1 MEERII
7 PVYQRLIN
15 NVDSSS
21 LPASWDFKFD
31 KFSKSKKLYD
41 YQKYAL
47 NAGLKFLHHYY
58 SEILNYPESDYNSSI
73 LEGKKSLF
81 NEIQTERIVKR
92 TDILDISVKDTTIF
106 KIASQF
112 YNVEGKSIPFFNF
125 TNRMGFWM
133 ATGSGKSLVIVK
145 LIEILYKLKKR
156 GSIPDEDILFL
167 TYRDDLIDQIKAHID
182 EFNLFSPV
190 KIKYWDLKDYD
201 KVKHDLLFSRDDI
214 NIFIYRSDLISD
226 TSAEKLLSFEDIE
239 NNGKWYI
246 ILDEAHKGTNGDS
259 KRQIFYSILSRNG
272 FLFNF
277 SATFTDPWD
286 IITTVYNLNLDR
298 FTEKGYGKNIY
309 VSQQDLSA
317 LERYNK
323 DSDSIE
329 RREEKKKIVLKTLI
343 TLAIVKKAYKQLST
357 VSDNIYHNPLLLLYG
372 HTTEVENADIQ
383 IFFETLGDIAL
394 NRIDSRIFEECKN
407 SILDEFKNQPSYV
420 FGKDTYSNKLRF
432 NYDNFSNLT
441 FDDVLK
447 LVYNSDSTGKIEV
460 VRTKAN
466 KEELA
471 FKLKTSDKYFASIK
485 IGDITKW
492 LNDKLVGYE
501 VSENPTENSF
511 FANIDNNSS
520 PINILMGSRAYYEG
534 WDLNRPNVMVF
545 VNIGKGD
552 AKKYILQSI
561 GRGVRIEPFKNKR
574 QRLAE
579 LSRNGD
585 LEAKKIFSILLEKNY
600 EGLISIIETLFI
612 FGTDEDN
619 ITAIMDSIKFE
630 MEKNGEILDIRKTKF
645 DFNPKLLLPVF
656 LEKKE
661 VELKELPTFR
671 GNFELLEY
679 YVNWMEDDRVIYANY
694 STVATPTTIG
704 RLHNYLKPDNISRP
718 DDISKTNSVDAYNQL
733 YNLIEHLNTS
743 RKYMDKFKDLEDEII
758 HFKEISVEGISE
770 EKKKEL
776 NEIIQGVRNLKNPEF
791 VKKDLQ
797 KRYESGE
804 IGLKEF
810 TDLIEKLGKTEK
822 TEKPTLFDFDKSSI
836 RLINIAQHYYLPIIL
851 SESDKADIL
860 SHVIKVKSEINFI
873 DNLDKFVSGEELR
886 NYKLD
891 WWVFS
896 KIDESIDKVNIPY
909 YDGER
914 NRMREYSPDFIFW
927 LKKGSEYRIVFV
939 DPKST
944 KYTDYEQKA
953 DYFSRLFEEN
963 GFPKEFQYGGFSI
976 KVHLFMVTDNINSV
990 GENYKKY
997 WMDNNIDKIFSV
1009 FLG

>member
-7 PVYQRLIN
+7 PVYQRLIH

-21 LPASWDFKFD
+21 LPDSWDFTFD
-31 KFSKSKKLYD
+31 KFSESKKLYD
-41 YQKYAL
+41 YQKDAL
-47 NAGLKFLHHYY
+47 KSGLKFLHHYY
-58 SEILNYPESDYNSSI
+58 SDILNYPESEYNSSI

-81 NEIQTERIVKR
+81 NEINTERIVKH
-92 TDILDISVKDTTIF
+92 TDILDISVKNTSIF

-112 YNVEGKSIPFFNF
+112 YNVEGKRIPFFNF

-145 LIEILYKLKKR
+145 LIEILNELKKR

-167 TYRDDLIDQIKAHID
+167 TYRDDLIDQIKKQID
-182 EFNLFSPV
+182 EFNSFSPV

-201 KVKHDLLFSRDDI
+201 KVKHDLLFNRDDI

-277 SATFTDPWD
+277 SATFTDRWD
-286 IITTVYNLNLDR
+286 IITTVFNLNLDR

-317 LERYNK
+317 LEGYNK

-329 RREEKKKIVLKTLI
+329 RRDEKKKIVLKTLI
-343 TLAIVKKAYKQLST
+343 TLAMVKKAYKQLST
-357 VSDNIYHNPLLLLYG
+357 VSANIYHNPLLLLYG
-372 HTTEVENADIQ
+372 HTTEVENADIE

-407 SILDEFKNQPSYV
+407 SILDEFINNPTYV
-420 FGKDTYSNKLRF
+420 FGKDTDSNKLRF
-432 NYDNFSNLT
+432 NYNDFSNLT

-447 LVYNSDSTGKIEV
+447 LVYNSDGAGKIEV

-466 KEELA
+466 KAELA

-501 VSENPTENSF
+501 VSENPTEDSF
-511 FANIDNNSS
+511 FNNIDNNSS
-520 PINILMGSRAYYEG
+520 PINILMGSRSYYEG

-552 AKKYILQSI
+552 AKKYVLQSI
-561 GRGVRIEPFKNKR
+561 GRGVRIEPLKNKR
-574 QRLAE
+574 QRIAE

-585 LEAKKIFSILLEKNY
+585 LEAKKIFSILQEKNY

-612 FGTDEDN
+612 FGTDENN
-619 ITAIMDSIKFE
+619 IKAIMDGIKFE
-630 MEKNGEILDIRKTKF
+630 LEKNGEILDVKKTKF
-645 DFNPKLLLPVF
+645 DFNPKLLLPVY

-661 VELKELPTFR
+661 VELKELPKFS
-671 GNFELLEY
+671 GNLNLLED

-694 STVATPTTIG
+694 SDVATPATIG
-704 RLHNYLKPDNISRP
+704 RLHNYLNADNIQN
-718 DDISKTNSVDAYNQL
+718 TNSSNAYNQL
-733 YNLIEHLNTS
+733 HNLIGHLNTS
-743 RKYMDKFKDLEDEII
+743 IKYMDKFKDLEDEII
-758 HFKEISVEGISE
+758 HFKEISAEGISK
-770 EKKKEL
+770 EKKNEL
-776 NEIIQGVRNLKNPEF
+776 NKKIEDVRNLKNSDF
-791 VKKDLQ
+791 VEKNLLQ
-797 KRYESGE
+797 KFKSGE
-804 IGLKEF
+804 MSERDLKEYGN
-810 TDLIEKLGKTEK
+810 LMKKMGKI
-822 TEKPTLFDFDKSSI
+822 EKPTLFEFDESKI
-836 RLINIAQHYYLPIIL
+836 ELINIAQHYYLPIIL
-851 SESDKADIL
+851 SISDKADVL
-860 SHVIKVKSEINFI
+860 SHVIKVKSEKEFI
-873 DNLDKFVSGEELR
+873 HNLDEFIAKEGLKS
-886 NYKLD
+886 YKLD

-896 KIDESIDKVNIPY
+896 KIDESIDNVNIPY
-909 YDGER
+909 FDKGK
-914 NRMREYSPDFIFW
+914 NRMRDYSPDFIFW
-927 LKKGSEYRIVFV
+927 LKRGSEYRIVFV

-953 DYFSRLFEEN
+953 DYFSKLFEEN

-997 WMDNNIDKIFSV
+997 WIDNIEKIFSV
-1009 FLG
+1009 I